1 MTGSADRQVV
11 VIGAGIVGSSCALWL
26 QQSGFSVTLVDRDE
40 PGAGTSSGNACSIAD
55 YACIPVNNPSLFY
68 RLPAMMLSSDSP
80 LHVDIGFALRELP
93 WMLQFLRNCTPRR
106 VQRITTLLA
115 QLLAKSYE
123 GLQPLI
129 DITGSESELV
139 RDGHLT
145 LYLDDKEY
153 QSAASDNRKRKQLGV
168 HFDELSTEEIREL
181 EPALKPRFHRGLLTE
196 HVARVR
202 DPQTLVGRFVS
213 QLTDNGGTFK
223 KAAAQRVLTQG
234 DHIDIQLDNGE
245 ILQAG
250 QVVIASGAFS
260 TQLQGTG
267 IEHLPLGTERGYHLQ
282 FEQIDSPLKRIV
294 SWADAGFYAVP
305 RDKGIRLAG
314 TVEIAGLKPESNQK
328 RLDYIQRRGKQ
339 MLDLPDQP
347 TSSWLGFRP
356 TLPDSL
362 PVIGH
367 SPLDKRILLA
377 FGHQHLGLTLAGI
390 TGKLISEL
398 ASHNSTSLDLSPFNA
413 SRF

>member
-1 MTGSADRQVV
+1 MKVSADKRVV

-26 QQSGFSVTLVDRDE
+26 QQCGFEVILVDRDE
-40 PGAGTSSGNACSIAD
+40 PGAGTSSGNACTIAD

-93 WMLQFLRNCTPRR
+93 WMLQFLRNCTPDR
-106 VQRITTLLA
+106 VQHITTLLA
-115 QLLAKSYE
+115 QLLARSHE

-129 DITGSESELV
+129 DITDSESQLV

-145 LYLDDKEY
+145 VYRDEKEY
-153 QSAASDNRKRKQLGV
+153 RSAKDDNRKRKQLGV
-168 HFDELSTEEIREL
+168 QFEELSSAEIREL
-181 EPALKPRFHRGLLTE
+181 EPALKLDFYKGLLTE

-202 DPQTLVGRFVS
+202 DPQTLVERFVS
-213 QLTDNGGTFK
+213 HLTSNGGTFK
-223 KAAAQRVLTQG
+223 TASVQRVMTQR
-234 DHIDIQLDNGE
+234 DHIDVQLADGE
-245 ILQAG
+245 ILRAG
-250 QVVIASGAFS
+250 QIVIAGGAFS
-260 TQLQGTG
+260 AQLQGTG

-282 FEQIDSPLKRIV
+282 FEQIETPLKRIV
-294 SWADAGFYAVP
+294 SWSDAGFYAVP

-328 RLDYIQRRGKQ
+328 RLDYIHRRGKQ
-339 MLDLPDQP
+339 MLDLPEQP
-347 TSSWLGFRP
+347 SSTWLGFRP

-367 SPLDKRILLA
+367 SPLDNRILLA

-398 ASHNSTSLDLSPFNA
+398 AQQNPTSVDLTPFRA

>member
-1 MTGSADRQVV
+1 MKGSADQPVV

-26 QQSGFSVTLVDRDE
+26 QQAGFSVTLVDRDE
-40 PGAGTSSGNACSIAD
+40 PGSGTSYGNACSIAD
-55 YACIPVNNPSLFY
+55 YACIPVNSPSLFY
-68 RLPAMMLSSDSP
+68 RLPAMMLSSNSP
-80 LHVDIGFALRELP
+80 LHVDIGFAMREFP
-93 WMLQFLRNCTPRR
+93 WMLQFLRNCTPDR

-115 QLLAKSYE
+115 QFLARSYE

-129 DITGSESELV
+129 DLTDSESQLV

-153 QSAASDNRKRKQLGV
+153 QSAAADNSKRKQLGV
-168 HFDELSTEEIREL
+168 LFEELSGDDIRDL
-181 EPALKPRFHRGLLTE
+181 EPALKLSFHKGLLTE
-196 HVARVR
+196 YVARVR
-202 DPQTLVGRFVS
+202 DPQTLVKRFVAH
-213 QLTDNGGTFK
+213 LTDNGGTFK
-223 KAAAQRVLTQG
+223 AGSVQRVMTQSN
-234 DHIDIQLDNGE
+234 HIDVQLDSGE
-245 ILQAG
+245 FLQAE
-250 QVVIASGAFS
+250 QIVVAGGAFS
-260 TQLQGTG
+260 TQLKGTG

-282 FEQIDSPLKRIV
+282 FEQIETPLTRIV

-328 RLDYIQRRGKQ
+328 RLDYIHRRGKQ

-347 TSSWLGFRP
+347 TSTWLGFRP

-398 ASHNSTSLDLSPFNA
+398 ASHNATSVDLRPFSA
-413 SRF
+413 ARF